1 MIKFT
6 AGLIVV
12 SALCMG
18 VASAAPRTQLVPL
31 ADSELFISPCG
42 QPFRSKAGDPYPVVE
57 WFHQADA
64 NKDGHIDRAEFRADA
79 EAFFKVLDRDKDGIV
94 DDTEVAYYEHNI
106 VPDVMGPPPQALLLN
121 GHAPLIL
128 TALAQEDGGSS
139 SSSKVREDDLP
150 FQGAGAYGLLNDAEP
165 VRSAD
170 REFNGRI
177 KLADFLARADHNF
190 DALDSEG
197 RGYLTLEDLP
207 HTSAQDHARLARH
220 KA

>member
-6 AGLIVV
+6 AGLIAV
-12 SALCMG
+12 SALCMS
-18 VASAAPRTQLVPL
+18 VASAAPRTQTTAL
-31 ADSELFISPCG
+31 ADAELFISPCG
-42 QPFRSKAGDPYPVVE
+42 QPFRSKPGEPYPVVA
-57 WFHQADA
+57 WFQKVDT

-79 EAFFKVLDRDKDGIV
+79 EAFFKVLDRDHDGIL
-94 DDTEVAYYEHNI
+94 DDTEVSYYEHNI
-106 VPDVMGPPPQALLLN
+106 VPEVMGTPQASRLD
-121 GHAPLIL
+121 GRARVIL
-128 TALAQEDGGSS
+128 AALAQDESGSS
-139 SSSKVREDDLP
+139 SSSKIREDDLP
-150 FQGAGAYGLLNDAEP
+150 FQGAGAYGLLNDSEP

-190 DALDSEG
+190 DALDSDG

-207 HTSAQDHARLARH
+207 HTSAQDRARLARR